1 MSYAA
6 VSVALTTALWDA
18 VARRALP
25 RAGCRCGPGRGRPA
39 GARHH
44 PVDHVAGRAQWRHP
58 ARRRAAHRAG
68 ARAAP
73 GDRLRRRAGR
83 QRRLPRLER
92 CPARAGR
99 GHLGCRAGDGVRGRS
114 RLRGGRARRAR
125 PGRGPLPRRVPPA
138 EAAGRRAVPAGDPA
152 GVRRLRRGRR
162 ASGARRR
169 GRALRAP
176 RRGAGG
182 GQRVGVG
189 PGRRARGAGPWSPTT
204 PSRTSRPA
212 IDTLEP
218 DRHRRRARPHPPA
231 LRRVA
236 APPQAPARRPRAAAR
251 RPGPL
256 RAQRR
261 TGLRR
266 ASPQRAD
273 RDRAQ
278 GRVGR
283 RAAEPRA

>member
-1 MSYAA
+1 MPSPA
-6 VSVALTTALWDA
+6 VRSSSGLPPRPGT
-18 VARRALP
+18 RAP
-25 RAGCRCGPGRGRPA
+25 SRCSTPRCGSCRWPSSR
-39 GARHH
+39 
-44 PVDHVAGRAQWRHP
+44 RHP
-58 ARRRAAHRAG
+58 ARRRAAHRPG

-83 QRRLPRLER
+83 QRRLPRVER
-92 CPARAGR
+92 CTSRAGR
-99 GHLGCRAGDGVRGRS
+99 GDLGCRAGDGVRGRP
-114 RLRGGRARRAR
+114 LRGGGRARRAR
-125 PGRGPLPRRVPPA
+125 PGRGPLPRRVRQA
-138 EAAGRRAVPAGDPA
+138 EAAHRRAVPSGHPA

-162 ASGARRR
+162 ASRARRR
-169 GRALRAP
+169 GRALRAAASRSW
-176 RRGAGG
+176 RRPTS
-182 GQRVGVG
+182 RRG
-189 PGRRARGAGPWSPTT
+189 PGRSRARCRALVADDARAALPGGDRHPRA
-204 PSRTSRPA
+204 
-212 IDTLEP
+212 

-251 RPGPL
+251 RTRPL

-266 ASPQRAD
+266 ASPHRAD
-273 RDRAQ
+273 RHRAQ